1 MVAIQMQQPAG
12 VPDRWQDNI
21 QEIWPLETRCLKLL
35 STIMVQSFA
44 GICHFLYVS
53 SLDTEASTSLKPE
66 RLPIHSLRN
75 IRYIGESVHSEKG

>member
-12 VPDRWQDNI
+12 VPDRRQDNI

-35 STIMVQSFA
+35 STIIVQSFA
-44 GICHFLYVS
+44 GMCRCLYVS
-53 SLDTEASTSLKPE
+53 SLDTEASTSL
-66 RLPIHSLRN
+66 IHSLRN